1 MLVHVNEQ
9 NLYNS
14 AVSKNC
20 QGPFII
26 QWDQNWGQQCQ
37 CTQCELSGADCDG
50 SDGDKLGGLLVNKVH
65 VMHT

>member
-20 QGPFII
+20 QVNSLSSETKTE
-26 QWDQNWGQQCQ
+26 DNSASAHRVS
-37 CTQCELSGADCDG
+37 LSGADCDG